1 MKYLKLL
8 FFQFIVVHTFAQ
20 GPPITGDKA
29 IMLSEG
35 TFIVKTL
42 TESLNTDGGDYFYAP
57 LMIHYLP
64 TSNFLTAVHI
74 PYVSTPG
81 ESGESG
87 LADIVVRGKYQ
98 FYRND
103 MKARTHRLALKS
115 VHWIPTGVNTGIED
129 YGVGAYQTA
138 LTVISGYETLK
149 HGIGAEAGYK
159 YVGGDNTDYWIVN
172 AGFGLPLLK
181 QTYPVNQLNLYFEYN
196 SEFFTDG
203 RTLINYSQGI
213 QYAKD
218 QLTLDFALQVP
229 LTQSD
234 DLAIQRNYKLLMG
247 ARYIW

>member
-1 MKYLKLL
+1 MKFLKLL
-8 FFQFIVVHTFAQ
+8 FFQFIAAYTFAQ

-35 TFIVKTL
+35 TFVVKTL
-42 TESLNTDGGDYFYAP
+42 TESLNTDNGNYFYAP

-64 TSNFLTAVHI
+64 SSNFLAAVHI
-74 PYVSTPG
+74 PYVSTPT
-81 ESGESG
+81 ESG

-115 VHWIPTGVNTGIED
+115 VHWIPTGVNTVLED
-129 YGVGAYQTA
+129 YGNGEYQTA

-149 HGIGAEAGYK
+149 HGIGAEFGYK
-159 YVGGDNTDYWIVN
+159 YVGGDNGDYWIANV
-172 AGFGLPLLK
+172 GFGLPLLK
-181 QTYPVNQLNLYFEYN
+181 PTYPVNQLNLYFEYN
-196 SEFFTDG
+196 SELFNDG

-213 QYAKD
+213 QYARD
-218 QLTLDFALQVP
+218 QLTLDLGIQVP
-229 LTQSD
+229 LVQSEE
-234 DLAIQRNYKLLMG
+234 LLIQRNYKLLIG